1 MEGGSRLVS
10 NTIDKRVVSME
21 FDNARFEQNA
31 KTSMNTLDKLKKSLD
46 FDGISNG
53 LKNVSKASENFSLK
67 NISDNLDSLVNRFS
81 TIGIIGMRTIENL
94 TDTAINHAKK
104 ILGFIQTGIVTG
116 GKNRAMNLENANFQ
130 LQGLLKDEA
139 KVAAVMENVGDAVD
153 GTAYGLDAAAK
164 VASQL
169 AASGME
175 AGDGMF
181 HALRGVAGVSAM
193 TNSSYEDIGRIYT
206 QIAGQ
211 GRLMGDQLL
220 QLSGRG
226 MNAAATLAEHF
237 GKSEAEIRDMTSK
250 GKISFE
256 MFSEAMDSAFGEHAK
271 KANET
276 LTGAL
281 SNVKSALGR
290 IGALFFSPLIKQ
302 NGALVQLLNAL
313 REKINGIKQMV
324 VPVSEVVTDKIN
336 QLAKGVTNLVT
347 KVDIK
352 KAFTSKW
359 SKLAGM
365 MEEAGVSAE
374 SLQERLTK
382 TAKENGISIDDL
394 IKKYGSF
401 EKAMSSGEVSTD
413 IITKTIGNFSDTID
427 DSGKSLEYFNKI
439 VKEVIMGNF
448 GNGTDRVKALTEAG
462 HNYADVQNLV
472 NYIWERNG
480 RTWSN
485 CDLTLEEVTKTI
497 DSLSDEQLQNIGYT
511 KEQSEKL
518 RKLSSDAK
526 DANTPIGE
534 LINNLNKKSTGQLL
548 IETLSNILDGLK
560 GIAKAAKDAI
570 SELYSTV
577 KDSGGIGTALEY
589 FHDLSESFKMN
600 DEKADKL
607 KRTFK
612 GIFAV
617 LDMIRLLVGTG
628 VNIVFKILKETLH
641 LFNIDILDCTAN
653 VGDALVAFHDWLNS
667 IIDVDGFI
675 KGTAQSIKNVID
687 KIKEWYAVL
696 KLTGPFKDFIKWIE
710 STQGAIKKWF
720 DGLKKANNI
729 PKYIIDGL
737 ITGLKNGIPKVVNFI
752 GGLAT
757 ALIDKVKE
765 VLQIHS
771 PSRIMIAIGGMV
783 VMGLIVGIKA
793 ATGTLGDSVADVFN
807 SIIEY
812 VKNINFGD
820 IFAGIIGT
828 GIAVGIYKIGSV
840 IDKLAGALAS
850 ALSGIGNILH
860 ATADLIT
867 QFGKSLKRLSK
878 AAAFK
883 IRMDGILK
891 LAIAIGILVGCI
903 VALSLIED
911 KDALWEAV
919 GMVAVLAGMLFLL
932 ALAVEKMGSSAINI
946 EKGKVN
952 IQSVA
957 GTLVAIAASMLVLAF
972 AIEKLGTM
980 KPEELRQGLLSMAGI
995 AVALY
1000 IMLVVYKHAVKVMG
1014 EKDVEGAKIFF
1025 SSLAASIAA
1034 LVAAVKI
1041 LGTMSWED
1049 LGKASV
1055 GLWELVAVI
1064 TILMLAS
1071 KMINGKENV
1080 GKNLMMVAVSLGIM
1094 ALVVKLLGSIDPEK
1108 MGKGLAGIIILSIVI
1123 VGLMAATRLLSN
1135 DKGNIGLTLIQVAG
1149 AIAILALVCKMLGN
1163 VSVPALAKG
1172 IIAIEIFV
1180 AIIGELMFVVKKFGG
1195 NSSLKLGATLILIAG
1210 AIAILAAV
1218 SVVLGF
1224 VNIGALAKG
1233 IIAVG
1238 CLSVIMAMLIRAASN
1253 AENCKGNIIAIT
1265 VAIGVMAAAVVIL
1278 SLIDPKKLAIGTAAM
1293 LSMMAMFAVMIKA
1306 SSKAEKGVVGII
1318 AMAFVIALMATI
1330 LVVLSNLKVESV
1342 IENAISLS
1350 VLMIAMTI
1358 VLKQLSNIGGKAVKA
1373 MIGAVA
1379 LSALAIPL
1387 ALFALVLAEMTALG
1401 VQNGIENAIA
1411 LSILVGAMTLC
1422 LIPLSL
1428 IGNLVVQALL
1438 GVLALTALAAPMVVF
1453 IGVLVLMNNI
1463 GPAMDNVDMLI
1474 KLMWN
1479 LTGMLAV
1486 LALVGPFALIGVAAM
1501 SALVVLMGVVGTLA
1515 TAIGALMR
1523 VCPDLEEF
1531 IDNGLGILNK
1541 LAYGIGEMIGNFIKG
1556 FSETVMDLIPKLGRM
1571 LSLFAINI
1579 QPFLLIMRTVD
1590 DQVAVGVGIIT
1601 ASILALAV
1609 AEIISGIASLVTLGG
1624 SFADLGTQLSMFA
1637 INAFPFL
1644 MTMSAIDPDAMAGAK
1659 MLAETLLILTAA
1671 DLISGIAS
1679 IFGQK
1684 IDLGEFGKQLVPFG
1698 ESLASFSAKVDGK
1711 INPSAVEAAKNAGM
1725 MMLDLANNLPK
1736 TGGFLQSF
1744 FGEAGSMETFGEQL
1758 DSFGSSIVSF
1768 SNTVTENPINSDA
1781 VESAKNAGETMM
1793 ELNDKLPKTG
1803 GALQSFLGE
1812 NNMEDFGNKLESFGD
1827 SIVAFSNTLTENPIN
1842 SEAIESAKNAGMM
1855 LAELANTIPSEGGF
1869 WSSIVG
1875 GQSLEKFGNQL
1886 KPFGTGL
1893 KDFSAEIKDV
1903 NPYKLELVS
1912 KASKYLGEVASIIP
1926 NYGGMGSWFTG
1937 GQNLAEFG
1945 KQLGPLGTGLSDFAT
1960 NLGTTNLATV
1970 TSAAS
1975 NIKDIATDVK
1985 DISGTEVDGVK
1996 DFVDAINK
2004 LKDADFSGFIKNAD
2018 DYTSSAYTIGQ
2029 DIMTQFNDG
2038 FTDYQNK
2045 IIDSSKDAMTG
2056 VVNEFKGHDYDFK
2069 VAGNNIA
2076 LHTRNGINHS
2086 APQTKIAI
2094 ASLADSLSLLVR
2106 YRYSNMYKAGVYLVT
2121 GLRNG
2126 INDSTSK
2133 ATTAITVL
2141 MDEVIKAAKNTADIH
2156 SPSRVFAKMGYYV
2169 VAGFANGIVNN
2180 TDMSTNASETMTN
2193 KAIDNVKTAMTRLC
2207 QMFDDDLNTSP
2218 TITPVMDLS
2227 SVNRGMAAISDMM
2240 TNNSFSLNT
2249 NTDPVR
2255 AALHTKNQNGII
2267 DNRKTS
2273 NMDVTNNN
2281 TFNISN
2287 ASNPKAVA
2295 VEVSDILRRQIERVN
2310 L

>member
-1 MEGGSRLVS
+1 MS

-31 KTSMNTLDKLKKSLD
+31 KTSMNTLDKLKKSLN
-46 FDGISNG
+46 FDGISKG
-53 LKNVSKASENFSLK
+53 LKNVSKASESFSLK

-81 TIGIIGMRTIENL
+81 TMGIVGMRTIENL
-94 TDTAINHAKK
+94 TDTAFNYAQKV
-104 ILGFIQTGIVTG
+104 LGFIQTGIVTG

-181 HALRGVAGVSAM
+181 HALRGVAGVAAM

-206 QIAGQ
+206 QVAGQ

-313 REKINGIKQMV
+313 REKINGIKQLV

-336 QLAKGVTNLVT
+336 QLTKGVTSLVT

-352 KAFTSKW
+352 KSFASKW
-359 SKLAGM
+359 SKLSSM
-365 MEEAGVSAE
+365 MEDAGVSAE
-374 SLQERLTK
+374 FLQEQLTK
-382 TAKENGISIDDL
+382 TAKENGVSIDDL

-401 EKAMSSGEVSTD
+401 EKAMTSGEVSTD
-413 IITKTIGNFSDTID
+413 IITKTIGNLSDTID

-448 GNGTDRVKALTEAG
+448 GNGVDRVNALTEAG
-462 HNYADVQNLV
+462 HNYADIQNLV

-497 DSLSDEQLQNIGYT
+497 DSLSDEQLKNIGYT

-518 RKLSSDAK
+518 RQLSNDAK
-526 DANTPIGE
+526 DANTPIGD
-534 LINNLNKKSTGQLL
+534 LINNLNKKSKGQLL
-548 IETLSNILDGLK
+548 IETFSNILDGLK

-617 LDMIRLLVGTG
+617 LDTIRLIVGSG

-653 VGDALVAFHDWLNS
+653 IGDALVAFHDWLNS

-675 KGTAQSIKNVID
+675 KGTAQSMKNLID
-687 KIKEWYAVL
+687 KIKEWYDVL
-696 KLTGPFKDFIKWIE
+696 KLTGPFKDFIKWLE
-710 STQGAIKKWF
+710 STQGSIKNWF
-720 DGLKKANNI
+720 DGLKKADNI

-737 ITGLKNGIPKVVNFI
+737 INGLKNGIPKVVNFI

-757 ALIDKVKE
+757 ALIDKIKE

-771 PSRIMIAIGGMV
+771 PSKVMIAIGGMV
-783 VMGLIVGIKA
+783 ISGLIIGIKA
-793 ATGTLGDSVADVFN
+793 GTGSLGNTVTDIFG

-812 VKNINFGD
+812 IKNINFGD
-820 IFAGIIGT
+820 IFAGVIGT
-828 GIAVGIYKIGSV
+828 GIAVGVFKIGTAL
-840 IDKLAGALAS
+840 DKFAS
-850 ALSGIGNILH
+850 ATVSAISGISNILH
-860 ATADLIT
+860 STADLIT

-878 AAAFK
+878 AVAFK
-883 IRMDGILK
+883 MRMDGILK

-911 KDALWEAV
+911 KDSLWQAV
-919 GMVAVLAGMLFLL
+919 GMVAVLATLLFLL
-932 ALAVEKMGSSAINI
+932 SLSIEKMGSSAINI
-946 EKGKVN
+946 EKGKVS

-957 GTLVAIAASMLVLAF
+957 GTIVAIAASMLVLAF

-980 KPEELRQGLLSMAGI
+980 KPEELKRGIFSIAGI
-995 AVALY
+995 AIALFG
-1000 IMLVVYKHAVKVMG
+1000 MLIVYKRAVKVMG
-1014 EKDVEGAKIFF
+1014 EKDVEGAKLFF

-1041 LGTMSWED
+1041 IGTMSWED
-1049 LGKASV
+1049 LGKASI

-1071 KMINGKENV
+1071 KMVNGKKYV
-1080 GKNLMMVAVSLGIM
+1080 GKNLMMVAVSLGIL

-1108 MGKGLAGIIILSIVI
+1108 MVKGLAGIIILSIVI
-1123 VGLMAATRLLSN
+1123 VGLMAATRLLSD
-1135 DKGNIGLTLIQVAG
+1135 DKGNIGGTLMEVAG
-1149 AIAILALVCKMLGN
+1149 SIAILALVCKILGN
-1163 VSVPALAKG
+1163 VSVKALAKG
-1172 IIAIEIFV
+1172 VIAIEIFV
-1180 AIIGELMFVVKKFGG
+1180 VIIGELMFVVKKFGG
-1195 NSSLKLGATLILIAG
+1195 NSSLRLGATLILIAG

-1218 SVVLGF
+1218 SIILGQIN
-1224 VNIGALAKG
+1224 VGALSKG
-1233 IIAVG
+1233 VIAVG
-1238 CLSVIMAMLIRAASN
+1238 FLSIIMAILIRAASN

-1265 VAIGVMAAAVVIL
+1265 VAIAVMAAAVIML
-1278 SLIDPKKLAIGTAAM
+1278 SLIDPKKLAVGTAAM
-1293 LSMMAMFAVMIKA
+1293 LSLMAMFALMIKA
-1306 SSKAEKGVVGII
+1306 SSKAEKSVVGII
-1318 AMAFVIALMATI
+1318 AMAFVIALMATV
-1330 LVVLSNLKVESV
+1330 LVVLSNLKTESV
-1342 IENAISLS
+1342 LESAISLS
-1350 VLMIAMTI
+1350 VLMIAMTV
-1358 VLKQLSNIGGKAVKA
+1358 VLKLLSGICSKAGKA
-1373 MIGAVA
+1373 ILGAIA
-1379 LSALAIPL
+1379 LSALVIPL

-1438 GVLALTALAAPMVVF
+1438 GVLALTALAVPMVVF
-1453 IGVLVLMNNI
+1453 IGVLVLMDNI

-1479 LTGMLAV
+1479 LTGMLVV
-1486 LALVGPFALIGVAAM
+1486 LALVGTLALIGVAAM

-1515 TAIGALMR
+1515 AAIGALME
-1523 VCPDLEEF
+1523 VCPDLEKF

-1556 FSETVMDLIPKLGRM
+1556 FSEKVMEVIPSLGRM

-1590 DQVAVGVGIIT
+1590 GQVAAGVGIIT
-1601 ASILALAV
+1601 ASILALTV
-1609 AEIISGIASLVTLGG
+1609 AEILSGIASLLTLGG
-1624 SFADLGTQLSMFA
+1624 SFADLGMQLSAFA
-1637 INAFPFL
+1637 IAALPFL
-1644 MTMSAIDPDAMAGAK
+1644 LVMSSIDPEAMLGAK
-1659 MLAETLLILTAA
+1659 YLAETMMILVAA
-1671 DLISGIAS
+1671 DLVNGIAS
-1679 IFGQK
+1679 FFGQK
-1684 IDLGEFGKQLVPFG
+1684 TDLAAFGKQLVPFG
-1698 ESLASFSAKVDGK
+1698 DSIANFSSRVKGRVDGE
-1711 INPSAVEAAKNAGM
+1711 AVQAAANAGKIM
-1725 MMLDLANNLPK
+1725 ADFAKTLPK
-1736 TGGFLQSF
+1736 TGGVIQDF
-1744 FGEAGSMETFGEQL
+1744 FGETMDMGTFGRNMEEFGLHLAVFAYLVKDVNGDVVQNAANAGSAM
-1758 DSFGSSIVSF
+1758 
-1768 SNTVTENPINSDA
+1768 A
-1781 VESAKNAGETMM
+1781 

-1812 NNMEDFGNKLESFGD
+1812 ANMQDFGNKMLSFGKALKD
-1827 SIVAFSNTLTENPIN
+1827 FAGEVHELSYDDVKIAADAGTLIANLNNTLPENGGIVHDWFVGN
-1842 SEAIESAKNAGMM
+1842 KDLGNF
-1855 LAELANTIPSEGGF
+1855 ANNLK
-1869 WSSIVG
+1869 
-1875 GQSLEKFGNQL
+1875 SL
-1886 KPFGTGL
+1886 GTGL
-1893 KDFSAEIKDV
+1893 KDFAGEIDGIKADKVKSAAE
-1903 NPYKLELVS
+1903 
-1912 KASKYLGEVASIIP
+1912 ASKMLAEVATIIP
-1926 NYGGMGSWFTG
+1926 NYGGLGSAFGG
-1937 GQNLAEFG
+1937 GQNLGKFG
-1945 KQLGPLGTGLSDFAT
+1945 EQLGPLGKGLNDFTT
-1960 NLGTTNLATV
+1960 NLGTTNIETV
-1970 TSAAS
+1970 KTAAS
-1975 NIKDIATDVK
+1975 GISDIAADVK

-1996 DFVDAINK
+1996 NFVDAIDK
-2004 LKDADFSGFIKNAD
+2004 LKNADFSGFIENAD
-2018 DYTSSAYTIGQ
+2018 DYTSDAYEIGQ
-2029 DIMTQFNDG
+2029 DIMSKLNDG
-2038 FTDYQNK
+2038 FADYQNK
-2045 IIDSSKDAMTG
+2045 IIDSSKEAMTG
-2056 VVNEFKGHDYDFK
+2056 VINEFTGHDYEFK

-2106 YRYSNMYKAGVYLVT
+2106 YRYNNMYKAGIYLVT
-2121 GLRNG
+2121 GLENG
-2126 INDSTSK
+2126 INDSTSI
-2133 ATTAITVL
+2133 ATTAITN
-2141 MDEVIKAAKNTADIH
+2141 MMNEVIKTANKTAEIK
-2156 SPSRVFAKMGYYV
+2156 SPSRVFAEMGYYV
-2169 VAGFANGIVNN
+2169 VAGFAKGIINN
-2180 TDMSTNASETMTN
+2180 TDMSTNASESMTN

-2207 QMFDDDLNTSP
+2207 KMFDDDLNTSP
-2218 TITPVMDLS
+2218 TITPIMDLS

-2240 TNNSFSLNT
+2240 AHNSFNLNT
-2249 NTDPVR
+2249 NTSPVS
-2255 AALHTKNQNGII
+2255 AALHTKNQNGTV
-2267 DNRKTS
+2267 DNSKTS
-2273 NMDVTNNN
+2273 NTAVTNNN

-2287 ASNPKAVA
+2287 ANNPKAVA

>member
-46 FDGISNG
+46 FDGISKG
-53 LKNVSKASENFSLK
+53 LKNVSKASESFSLK

-81 TIGIIGMRTIENL
+81 TMGIIGMRTIENL
-94 TDTAINHAKK
+94 TDTAINYAKK
-104 ILGFIQTGIVTG
+104 VLGFVQTGIVTG

-130 LQGLLKDEA
+130 LQGLLKDET

-169 AASGME
+169 AASGMQ

-181 HALRGVAGVSAM
+181 HALRGVAGVAAM

-206 QIAGQ
+206 QVAGQ

-352 KAFTSKW
+352 KAFASKW
-359 SKLAGM
+359 SKLSSM

-382 TAKENGISIDDL
+382 TAKENGVSIDDL

-401 EKAMSSGEVSTD
+401 EKVMTSGEVSTD
-413 IITKTIGNFSDTID
+413 IIIKTIGNFSDTID
-427 DSGKSLEYFNKI
+427 DSGKTLEYFNKM
-439 VKEVIMGNF
+439 VKEVIIGNF
-448 GNGTDRVKALTEAG
+448 GNGVDRVKALTEAG
-462 HNYADVQNLV
+462 HNYADIQNLV

-534 LINNLNKKSTGQLL
+534 LINNLNEKSTGQLL
-548 IETLSNILDGLK
+548 IETFSNILDGLK

-687 KIKEWYAVL
+687 KIKEWYDVL
-696 KLTGPFKDFIKWIE
+696 KLTGPFKDFIKWLE
-710 STQGAIKKWF
+710 STHSAIKKWF
-720 DGLKKANNI
+720 DGLKKANDI

-737 ITGLKNGIPKVVNFI
+737 IVGLKNGIPKVVNFI

-771 PSRIMIAIGGMV
+771 PSRVMIAIGGMV
-783 VMGLIVGIKA
+783 IMGLIVGIKA

-820 IFAGIIGT
+820 IFAGVIGT

-972 AIEKLGTM
+972 AINKLGTM
-980 KPEELRQGLLSMAGI
+980 KPEELRQGLLSLAGI
-995 AVALY
+995 AVALF

-1049 LGKASV
+1049 LGKASA

-1080 GKNLMMVAVSLGIM
+1080 GKNLIMVAVSLGIL

-1123 VGLMAATRLLSN
+1123 VGLMAATRLLSK
-1135 DKGNIGLTLIQVAG
+1135 DKGNIGLTLMQVAG
-1149 AIAILALVCKMLGN
+1149 SIAILALVCKMLGN

-1180 AIIGELMFVVKKFGG
+1180 VIIAELMFVVKKFGG

-1218 SVVLGF
+1218 SVILGF

-1238 CLSVIMAMLIRAASN
+1238 CLSIIMAMLIRAASN

-1265 VAIGVMAAAVVIL
+1265 VAIGVMAAAVVVL

-1306 SSKAEKGVVGII
+1306 SSKAEKGVVGIV
-1318 AMAFVIALMATI
+1318 AMAFVIALIATV

-1342 IENAISLS
+1342 LENAISLS
-1350 VLMIAMTI
+1350 VLMIAMTV

-1556 FSETVMDLIPKLGRM
+1556 FSEKVMEVIPSLGRM

-1590 DQVAVGVGIIT
+1590 EQVAAGVGIIT
-1601 ASILALAV
+1601 ASILALTV
-1609 AEIISGIASLVTLGG
+1609 AEILSGIASLLTLGG
-1624 SFADLGTQLSMFA
+1624 SFAGLGLQLSLFA
-1637 INAFPFL
+1637 IAALPFL
-1644 MTMSAIDPDAMAGAK
+1644 VAMSNIDPDAMLGAK
-1659 MLAETLLILTAA
+1659 YLAETMLILVAA
-1671 DLISGIAS
+1671 DLINGIAS
-1679 IFGQK
+1679 FFGQK
-1684 IDLGEFGKQLVPFG
+1684 TDLAAFGRQLVPFG
-1698 ESLASFSAKVDGK
+1698 QSIARFSSEVEGKVNGEAVQAAANAGK
-1711 INPSAVEAAKNAGM
+1711 IMADFAKT
-1725 MMLDLANNLPK
+1725 LPK
-1736 TGGFLQSF
+1736 TGGVIQDF
-1744 FGEAGSMETFGEQL
+1744 FGETMDMGTFGKNMEKFGLHLAVFAYLVKDVNGDVVKNAADAGSAM
-1758 DSFGSSIVSF
+1758 
-1768 SNTVTENPINSDA
+1768 A
-1781 VESAKNAGETMM
+1781 

-1812 NNMEDFGNKLESFGD
+1812 TDMKDFGNKM
-1827 SIVAFSNTLTENPIN
+1827 VAFGTALKEFAGEVDGLNKDTVQNAAEAGQMIADLNNSLPTTGGVIHDWFTGNQDLGNFASNLKALGTGIKNFAGEIDGVNTETVKDAA
-1842 SEAIESAKNAGMM
+1842 EAGKT
-1855 LAELANTIPSEGGF
+1855 LAE
-1869 WSSIVG
+1869 
-1875 GQSLEKFGNQL
+1875 
-1886 KPFGTGL
+1886 
-1893 KDFSAEIKDV
+1893 
-1903 NPYKLELVS
+1903 
-1912 KASKYLGEVASIIP
+1912 VAVMIP
-1926 NYGGMGSWFTG
+1926 NYGGIGSWFGG
-1937 GQNLAEFG
+1937 GQNLGEFG
-1945 KQLGPLGTGLSDFAT
+1945 KQLAPLGTGLSDFVT
-1960 NLGTTNLATV
+1960 NLGTTNLVTV
-1970 TSAAS
+1970 KSAAS
-1975 NIKDIATDVK
+1975 SIKDIAADVK
-1985 DISGTEVDGVK
+1985 DISGTEVDGVE

-2004 LKDADFSGFIKNAD
+2004 LKDADFSGFIKNVD

-2029 DIMTQFNDG
+2029 DIMTQLNDG

-2045 IIDSSKDAMTG
+2045 IVDSSKDAMTG
-2056 VVNEFKGHDYDFK
+2056 VVNEFKGHDYEFK

-2106 YRYSNMYKAGVYLVT
+2106 YRYNNMYKAGVYLVT

-2141 MDEVIKAAKNTADIH
+2141 MDEVIKAAKNTADIR

-2240 TNNSFSLNT
+2240 SNNSFSLNT